1 MTEFVDREEDRKYK
15 GNRVC
20 RQRGIR
26 KVGSIR
32 VTEFVDREED
42 RKYKGDRVCRQ
53 RGG

>member
-20 RQRGIR
+20 RQRGRI
-26 KVGSIR
+26 GSIR